1 MKKASERQLPTSKI
15 TRYKDTLMK
24 KLSVIVP
31 VYGEDEYLDE
41 CIESI
46 VNQTYK
52 NLEIILVDDG
62 SPDRCPEIC
71 DKWAE
76 TDNRIVVIHKPNG
89 GLVSGRKAGM
99 DRATGDYIG
108 YVDGDDWIEPDYLM
122 NLITQLEQ
130 NDADIAM
137 SGFVKDLFGK
147 TIECKNLLECGC
159 YQKND
164 IETKI
169 IPGMMCMEDTNLGS
183 VYTYVWNKVFKADIV
198 RDCQQMV
205 DNRVVIGEDSTVVY
219 PAILKAERI
228 CITNDTG
235 YHYRQRMNSLLRS
248 AVYKAESIEKL
259 RIFYA
264 GLYSIFEK
272 SKYRDLLLKQ
282 LKNFYISHLL
292 MMSDSLVHFYPEL
305 KDNFPY
311 TGIEENSL
319 VAVYSAGAYGIHV
332 YSQLNNSEDFKVC
345 AWADPDYE
353 QYVGR
358 DARVIAPEELKNIEF
373 DYCIIAST
381 NRMFVDESKKILS
394 GYGIAETKICT
405 VFENLDFAEKQLDQ
419 IGLMKRDL

>member
-1 MKKASERQLPTSKI
+1 
-15 TRYKDTLMK
+15 MK

-46 VNQTYK
+46 VNQSYR

-62 SPDRCPEIC
+62 SPDKCPEIC
-71 DKWAE
+71 DKWAAA
-76 TDNRIVVIHKPNG
+76 DNRIVVIHKPNG

-99 DRATGDYIG
+99 ERATGEYIG
-108 YVDGDDWIEPDYLM
+108 YVDGDDWIEADYFM
-122 NLITQLEQ
+122 KQMTALED
-130 NDADIAM
+130 NDADIVM

-147 TIECKNLLECGC
+147 TIKCSNFLNSGC
-159 YQKND
+159 YSKAD
-164 IETKI
+164 IEQKI

-183 VYTYVWNKVFKADIV
+183 VYTYVWNKVFRKEIV
-198 RDCQQMV
+198 EEFQMRV

-219 PAILKAERI
+219 PAILKANRL
-228 CITNDTG
+228 CITDDTG

-248 AVYKAESIEKL
+248 AVYKSESIEKL

-264 GLYSIFEK
+264 GLYGTFAESM
-272 SKYRDLLLKQ
+272 YRDGLLKQ

-292 MMSDSLVHFYPEL
+292 MMSDSIVHFYPEL

-311 TGIEENSL
+311 EGIGCGSR
-319 VAVYSAGAYGIHV
+319 VVIYSAGAYGIHV
-332 YSQLNNSEDFKVC
+332 YNQLINSKDYEVL

-353 QYVGR
+353 QYIGR
-358 DARVIAPEELKNIEF
+358 DARVIDPEQLKNLEF

-381 NRMFVDESKKILS
+381 NKDFVVESRKLLKKYEIPDEKL
-394 GYGIAETKICT
+394 CT
-405 VFENLDFAEKQLDQ
+405 VFENLDFAEKMFER
-419 IGLMKRDL
+419 IGLMKRD

>member
-1 MKKASERQLPTSKI
+1 
-15 TRYKDTLMK
+15 MK
-24 KLSVIVP
+24 KLSILVP

-62 SPDRCPEIC
+62 SPDKCPEIC
-71 DKWAE
+71 DKWAKI
-76 TDNRIVVIHKPNG
+76 DNRIVVIHKPNG

-99 DRATGDYIG
+99 SRATGEYIG
-108 YVDGDDWIEPDYLM
+108 YVDGDDWIEPDYFM
-122 NLITQLEQ
+122 KQISELES
-130 NDADIAM
+130 NDADIVM

-147 TIECKNLLECGC
+147 TIECTNSLECGC
-159 YQKND
+159 YQKD
-164 IETKI
+164 EIEAKI

-183 VYTYVWNKVFKADIV
+183 VYTYVWNKVFKKEIV
-198 RDCQQMV
+198 EDCQMMV

-219 PAILKAERI
+219 PAILKANCL

-235 YHYRQRMNSLLRS
+235 YHYRQRMNSLLRN

-264 GLYSIFEK
+264 GLYSTFEK
-272 SKYRDLLLKQ
+272 SKYSESLLVQ

-311 TGIEENSL
+311 ADIKSGSK
-319 VAVYSAGAYGIHV
+319 VAVYSAGAYGIHA
-332 YSQLNNSEDFKVC
+332 YNQLNNSDEFEVV

-353 QYVGR
+353 QYIGR
-358 DARVIAPEELKNIEF
+358 DARVIAPDMLKNTDF
-373 DYCIIAST
+373 DYCVIAST
-381 NRMFVDESKKILS
+381 NRLFVAESEKQLKNL
-394 GYGIAETKICT
+394 GISEGKICT
-405 VFENLDFAEKQLDQ
+405 VFENMGFAEEMFDQ